1 MSIFKDDR
9 STFNQTAAEFDADL
23 SNSCFDFAL
32 QQAFEAGMNLDEIM
46 YVTITHTERIVKRY
60 IVQDQL
66 KKAAK
71 KEK

>member
-9 STFNQTAAEFDADL
+9 ETFNQTASEFDADL

-46 YVTITHTERIVKRY
+46 YVTISHTERILRRY
-60 IVQDQL
+60 IVQSRL
-66 KKAAK
+66 KKAAN